1 MLFENKNLI
10 LKDKSNNLKNNI
22 LQKINNIKNDLDKK
36 NILISSITSDL
47 DKEKIK
53 LDSIL
58 QKIISNLKNVLTA
71 RELSIKT
78 IPDVLHKKIKHSL
91 ELNRMSY
98 LGPSGKLESLS
109 YTNILK
115 RGFAIVE
122 DDNNK
127 LIRSIKDI
135 RKNSDININFK
146 DGAIKAKV
154 ND

>member
-47 DKEKIK
+47 YKEKIK

-109 YTNILK
+109 Y
-115 RGFAIVE
+115 
-122 DDNNK
+122 
-127 LIRSIKDI
+127 S
-135 RKNSDININFK
+135 
-146 DGAIKAKV
+146 
-154 ND
+154 